1 MEYIC
6 NNYGNALMGVA
17 VGAIGAYGL
26 RMAKE
31 KKCFPFACGMPAVEP
46 IKLSK
51 KLCQKD
57 QILIDLLS
65 SQDHTKEAW
74 VVTNPDQHDNPIIY
88 ASSGFCELTGYK
100 ITEVVGR
107 NCRFLQGEKT
117 DKNDVS
123 KIHNATQGATE
134 AAVCILNYRKDGS
147 TFSNQL
153 YIAPLLTP
161 DGQVAYYLGITHA
174 KEAKEDTTTT
184 GKK

>member
-1 MEYIC
+1 MENFY
-6 NNYGNALMGVA
+6 NNYGHALIGLI
-17 VGAIGAYGL
+17 VGTVGAYGL
-26 RMAKE
+26 GVVAKE
-31 KKCFPFACGMPAVEP
+31 KKFFPFESGKPAEP

-57 QILIDLLS
+57 EVLIELLS
-65 SQDHTKEAW
+65 SQEHAKEAW

-100 ITEVVGR
+100 NAEIVGR

-117 DKNDVS
+117 DQSDVK

-134 AAVCILNYRKDGS
+134 TAVCILNYRKDGS

-153 YIAPLLTP
+153 YIAPLHTP
-161 DGQVAYYLGITHA
+161 DGQVAYFLGITHVKDGGETVA
-174 KEAKEDTTTT
+174 S
-184 GKK
+184 KK